1 MAPVRDPE
9 LPARDK
15 RLIFT
20 ITTGRSGT
28 RHLAWALGCF
38 RDVDARHEP
47 KPSFSSAFRTVCAAP
62 ETAAEFWRTH
72 KLPSIASTKKPI
84 YAETSHLACKGFLES
99 LIALGYRPDL
109 IHLHRDPREV
119 ATSLWR
125 LDSVPGRTSKG
136 VKYNLAPTDPCFLA
150 LQGDTQGW
158 HDYQL
163 CYWYCLEIGE
173 RAQRYARLFAEDG
186 VRVHRVELAEVI
198 DRVGVQALGRHLELG
213 PRRRLPRFGSEALT
227 VRHRNEKRRKKLDRS
242 LPPAILDELEAE
254 VRARLVSASP
264 EPATHLRLREASH

>member
-1 MAPVRDPE
+1 MGPMRHPE

-20 ITTGRSGT
+20 ITTGHSGT

-47 KPSFSSAFRTVCAAP
+47 KPSFSGAFRTVCTEP
-62 ETAAEFWRTH
+62 ETAAEFWRAH

-99 LIALGYRPDL
+99 LIELGYRPDL

-136 VKYNLAPTDPCFLA
+136 VKYNLAPTDPCFLSLRGAGPAPGARAATPPAA
-150 LQGDTQGW
+150 LRVRG
-158 HDYQL
+158 L
-163 CYWYCLEIGE
+163 E
-173 RAQRYARLFAEDG
+173 RASPQREAPEKARSVPPAPDPGRARSGGARLA
-186 VRVHRVELAEVI
+186 RVA
-198 DRVGVQALGRHLELG
+198 
-213 PRRRLPRFGSEALT
+213 LPRAGHAFALARGVPSGAVDT
-227 VRHRNEKRRKKLDRS
+227 LPWTRFTRIRIQFTFHPNVAYGGRS
-242 LPPAILDELEAE
+242 S
-254 VRARLVSASP
+254 VG
-264 EPATHLRLREASH
+264 